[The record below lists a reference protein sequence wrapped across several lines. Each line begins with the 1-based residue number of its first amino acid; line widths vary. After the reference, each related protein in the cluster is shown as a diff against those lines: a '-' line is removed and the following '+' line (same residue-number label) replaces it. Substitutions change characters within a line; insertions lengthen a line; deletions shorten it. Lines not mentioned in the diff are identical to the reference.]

1 MNLVAIPRQ
10 VFRSELVRGSVL
22 LLAGFT
28 TLNALNY
35 VFQLIMGRMLGPVD
49 YGAMAA
55 LLSVFIVFGVPAS
68 TVSTVV
74 TKFTCDYKARDD
86 FAGVFSLLAKM
97 SKRLLWLGVAIC
109 AFFIF
114 GGSLLTSFLKIPTVL
129 PVVLLGIL
137 FLYYFPAVI
146 NDAVL
151 RGLLKFPFLSA
162 NSVFS
167 GVLKLGI
174 SVLLVYLGFNVAG
187 VIVAI
192 LLAYLVPYLVTF
204 FPLRFL
210 WRHKDDGASL
220 NWKEIVSY
228 AIPAFSGN
236 LGMMLLITM
245 DVILVKHFFDPHQA
259 GLYSALAVVGKI
271 IVFISSPVTMVMFP
285 LVAERY
291 AGGNAYKRI
300 FLQTL
305 LIISASSLIL
315 IACYFLF
322 PEFLMNLFF
331 GAEYLSAAPYLGWF
345 GIFIFFYAL
354 CTVIGQFFLSIE
366 KTRIIYLAL
375 PAAVIQIVL
384 ITLYHASFTQ
394 VITISTAV
402 TFLLFLGLL
411 VYFLKQSRDETKS
424 TTSRLQPRDN

>member
-1 MNLVAIPRQ
+1 MNLATIPRQ
-10 VFRSELVRGSVL
+10 FFRSELVRGSVL

-35 VFQLIMGRMLGPVD
+35 VFQLIMGRMLGPID
-49 YGAMAA
+49 YGTMAA

-68 TVSTVV
+68 TMSTIV
-74 TKFTCDYKARDD
+74 TKFTCDYKAKDN
-86 FAGVFSLLAKM
+86 FTSVFSLLAKM
-97 SKRLLWLGVAIC
+97 SKGLLWLGVAIC

-114 GGSLLTSFLKIPTVL
+114 GGSLLASFLKIPTVL
-129 PVVLLGIL
+129 PIVLLGIL

-162 NSVFS
+162 NSVLS
-167 GVLKLGI
+167 GILKLGI
-174 SVLLVYLGFNVAG
+174 SVLLVYLGLNVAG

-192 LLAYLVPYLVTF
+192 LVSYLIPYLITF
-204 FPLRFL
+204 LPLRFL
-210 WRHKDDGASL
+210 WRHKADGASL
-220 NWKEIVSY
+220 HWKEIVSY
-228 AIPAFSGN
+228 AIPAFSSN
-236 LGMMLLITM
+236 LGLMLMITM

-291 AGGNAYKRI
+291 AKGGAYKRI

-315 IACYFLF
+315 IAIYFLF
-322 PEFLMNLFF
+322 PESLLNLFF
-331 GAEYLSAAPYLGWF
+331 GAEYLPAAPYLGWF
-345 GIFIFFYAL
+345 GIFIFLYAL
-354 CTVIGQFFLSIE
+354 CTVISQFFLSIE
-366 KTRIIYLAL
+366 KTGIIYLTL
-375 PAAVIQIVL
+375 LAAVMQIVL
-384 ITLYHASFTQ
+384 ITLYHSSFTQ

-402 TFLLFLGLL
+402 TLLLFLGLL
-411 VYFLKQSRDETKS
+411 VYFLKQTRDETKS
-424 TTSRLQPRDN
+424 TASVYN